1 MHAFLFHPLCWQLWS
16 TLGKAPFP
24 HNRESL
30 NKTSLYWVFFLP
42 CFTPFSLILNLWD
55 PIPKS
60 STCTQM
66 SVEALLLGSSW
77 WHSAWPLFLILCWI
91 AKAPHPGLLVKPVVC
106 NTTPTSSPLN
116 TPWTLALALPMPPH
130 LVSAYMKNHYRE
142 IIADHPRWADLTLT
156 SRPLPHNCYL
166 FFSSTYHTLKC
177 PFINCLWVIELLAGG
192 LPPWTFTT
200 PLIRC
205 PFQQ

>member
-1 MHAFLFHPLCWQLWS
+1 MHIKSRHSEKIIPVGPHLLYGEWKPVMHAFLFHPLCWQLWS

-106 NTTPTSSPLN
+106 QHHSHLKPFEHTLNPCPSPSYAPSSGLR
-116 TPWTLALALPMPPH
+116 LHEKSLQR
-130 LVSAYMKNHYRE
+130 NHC
-142 IIADHPRWADLTLT
+142 WSSKV
-156 SRPLPHNCYL
+156 SRPHSHQQASPSQLL
-166 FFSSTYHTLKC
+166 F
-177 PFINCLWVIELLAGG
+177 I
-192 LPPWTFTT
+192 
-200 PLIRC
+200 
-205 PFQQ
+205 FQ